1 MRKDVLIVDDEP
13 AIRRLLVGALDRV
26 GLGHIEATTAGE
38 ALRLAGGSQQPAV
51 ALLDLGLPDR
61 DGLEIVPQLAA
72 MGLAIIV
79 LTARDATEEKVA
91 ALDLGA
97 DDFVTKPFD
106 SAELLARVRSALR
119 RKGGTSSDPQ
129 KRSFEG
135 GSIDRGTHTVLIAG
149 ALAPLTPREFDLLW
163 ALAERPGRVMTHTAL
178 LETVWGPAHRDDLD
192 YLRVAIRSLR
202 KKIEADPSRPTL
214 VMNEPGIGYRLA
226 SPGDVQGTRSH
237 TVRAAKNT

>member
-13 AIRRLLVGALDRV
+13 AIRRLLIGALDRS
-26 GLGHIEATTAGE
+26 GLSHAEAASANE
-38 ALRLAGGSQQPAV
+38 ALRLADAQPPPIV

-61 DGLEIVPQLAA
+61 DGLEIVPQLAKL
-72 MGLAIIV
+72 GLAVIV
-79 LTARDATEEKVA
+79 LTARDATDDKVA

-119 RKGGTSSDPQ
+119 RKAGPLADASEREFANGTINRQD
-129 KRSFEG
+129 
-135 GSIDRGTHTVLIAG
+135 HTVTLRGERIG
-149 ALAPLTPREFDLLW
+149 LTPREFNLLW
-163 ALAERPGRVMTHTAL
+163 ALADRPGRVITHKSL

-202 KKIEADPSRPTL
+202 RKMEENTSCPML
-214 VMNEPGIGYRLA
+214 VINEPGVGYRLA
-226 SPGDVQGTRSH
+226 VT
-237 TVRAAKNT
+237 